1 MDAIPQPQPPASP
14 EEHPRQRVR
23 FTYEKGDA
31 IKFISHQ
38 DESRLWERTPA
49 PRRPA
54 PSSTS
59 AASTRSPTS
68 SSPHPSAS
76 A

>member
-1 MDAIPQPQPPASP
+1 MASNALPQPPALP

-38 DESRLWERTPA
+38 DESRLWERTLRRADLPLLYKRGFNPQPHIQFAA
-49 PRRPA
+49 PLG
-54 PSSTS
+54 S
-59 AASTRSPTS
+59 A
-68 SSPHPSAS
+68 
-76 A
+76 